1 METWWE
7 VLFEEDVISS
17 LRRLSYWPGS
27 EELGNLGIWVWKLDV
42 EQIWGN
48 GDWKGPDPL
57 EKKYTIT
64 HDKKDRINRRKI
76 S

>member
-27 EELGNLGIWVWKLDV
+27 EELGNLGI
-42 EQIWGN
+42 
-48 GDWKGPDPL
+48 
-57 EKKYTIT
+57 
-64 HDKKDRINRRKI
+64 
-76 S
+76 